1 MKEINGLS
9 KLEIIRAPMASG
21 KEIKVSNRT
30 SKQKTCISLKSQRPP
45 KSTQLVVVEQDRFTN

>member
-21 KEIKVSNRT
+21 KEIKLSNKR
-30 SKQKTCISLKSQRPP
+30 SKQKRCISLKSQWRP
-45 KSTQLVVVEQDRFTN
+45 KSTQLVVVEQGPFTK